1 MLTRKSYGLTSLTT
15 FNIRK
20 LNGFFNL
27 CVSVSLC
34 WSTLLTICGTW
45 IKNDDYHYKK
55 GAWVGRQKKRTTWIT
70 HPGLLKT
77 IQRIL
82 VLINAIT
89 HRTVTNATP
98 ANIIVVSWSDNII
111 FTLKSIKLLTYMKS
125 ILTNTGAKLAHCL
138 RTHKSFWSDFPLL
151 FVFLT
156 WINSFNFL
164 YVESS

>member
-1 MLTRKSYGLTSLTT
+1 MDSL
-15 FNIRK
+15 I
-20 LNGFFNL
+20 
-27 CVSVSLC
+27 SVSLYLC
-34 WSTLLTICGTW
+34 VDLHSLQFAELELRMMITTA
-45 IKNDDYHYKK
+45 KK

-98 ANIIVVSWSDNII
+98 TNIIVVSWSDNII

-138 RTHKSFWSDFPLL
+138 RTHKSFWSDLPLL